1 MGDSMDHD
9 RIVPLSGI
17 NNLRD
22 YGGYGVAG
30 GGRVKRGVLWRSGQH
45 VMASDADLETIGAL
59 GLATVIDLR
68 GGSERAANPCRR
80 PEGFAAAVIACEG
93 DTAGLASHLDAGA
106 GVMDEHGARSAM
118 CALYAGMPWRENLV
132 TVLRGYLRALADR
145 EGASLIHCYAGKDR
159 TGFAVALAHHVLGVH
174 PDDALADYLLTNV
187 ATQGRH
193 IPGRPASDQQHYA
206 GLSEGA
212 MQALQ
217 GVHES
222 YLAAAFAALRER
234 HGSVDAYLGE
244 VLGVDAA
251 LAERIRAALLD

>member
-1 MGDSMDHD
+1 MSEA
-9 RIVPLSGI
+9 RIVPLQGV

-22 YGGYGVAG
+22 YGGYATSG
-30 GGRVKRGVLWRSGQH
+30 GGRVRRGLLWRSGQH
-45 VMASDADLETIGAL
+45 GMASDQDLATIGAL

-80 PEGFAAAVIACEG
+80 PAGFAATIVACDG
-93 DTAGLASHLDAGA
+93 DTAGLASHLDAGQ
-106 GVMDEHGARSAM
+106 GIRDEAGARSAM
-118 CALYAGMPWRENLV
+118 QALYSGMPWRENLI
-132 TVLRGYLRALADR
+132 TVLRGYFRALGEG

-174 PDDALADYLLTNV
+174 PDDAMADYLLTNV
-187 ATQGRH
+187 ATRGRS
-193 IPGRPASDQQHYA
+193 IPGRPVSDHKHYEE
-206 GLSEGA
+206 LSEAA

-222 YLAAAFAALRER
+222 YLEAALRALRER
-234 HGSVDAYLGE
+234 HGSVDAYLEE

-251 LAERIRAALLD
+251 LAGQIRQALVD